1 MKPSP
6 SNSGCYIVGRDENR
20 QVNSIDVGDAT
31 IKMRSAFHMLFHV
44 LGRYHEHQRQDRNE
58 YVQINWMNIL
68 EGEEINYKYE
78 YWGTIIYM
86 YIYK

>member
-1 MKPSP
+1 M
-6 SNSGCYIVGRDENR
+6 VGRDENK
-20 QVNSIDVGDAT
+20 QFYSIEVGDAT

-68 EGEEINYKYE
+68 EGEEINLQILIKRYYYLHIYKYLTACQAL
-78 YWGTIIYM
+78 W
-86 YIYK
+86 